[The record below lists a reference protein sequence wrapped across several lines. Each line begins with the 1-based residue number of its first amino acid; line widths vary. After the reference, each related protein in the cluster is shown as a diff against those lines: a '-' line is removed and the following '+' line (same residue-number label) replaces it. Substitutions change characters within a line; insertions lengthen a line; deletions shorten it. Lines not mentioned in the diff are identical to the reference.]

1 MKFMGSKNRIAKY
14 ILPIMLA
21 ERKPGQWWVEPFV
34 GGGNMIDKITGK
46 RLGADANKHTIEAL
60 RSIRDC
66 VDDLPKNNTEFTEE
80 DYRRLRTTNDYPHK
94 GYAGFAFSYG
104 GKWLGGW
111 RRDGEGV
118 RDYVREAYDNAV
130 RQSPKL
136 GNVLL
141 IYTDFQG
148 LHVPSQSLLYCDP
161 PYASTTGYKGSF
173 ASEVFW
179 GWCLEKAAG
188 GHTIFVSEY
197 TAPSGFECVWEKEIV
212 SSLTRDTG
220 AKRGVERLFR
230 LRSNK

>member
-34 GGGNMIDKITGK
+34 GGGNMIDKVTGK
-46 RLGADANKHTIEAL
+46 RLGADGNKYVIEAL

-80 DYRRLRTTNDYPHK
+80 DYRGLRESDDYPYK

-104 GKWLGGW
+104 AKWMGGW
-111 RRDGEGV
+111 SRNQAGH
-118 RDYVREAYDNAV
+118 DYVLGAYKSAV

-136 GNVLL
+136 RNVLL
-141 IYTDFQG
+141 ICADFQG
-148 LHVPSQSLLYCDP
+148 VHVPSQSLIYCDP
-161 PYASTTGYKGSF
+161 PYANTTKYKTHF
-173 ASEVFW
+173 DHKVFW
-179 GWCLEKAAG
+179 KWCREKVAE
-188 GHTIFVSEY
+188 GHTVFVSEY
-197 TAPSGFECVWEKEIV
+197 TAPKDFECIWEKEIA

-230 LRSNK
+230 LRSNR